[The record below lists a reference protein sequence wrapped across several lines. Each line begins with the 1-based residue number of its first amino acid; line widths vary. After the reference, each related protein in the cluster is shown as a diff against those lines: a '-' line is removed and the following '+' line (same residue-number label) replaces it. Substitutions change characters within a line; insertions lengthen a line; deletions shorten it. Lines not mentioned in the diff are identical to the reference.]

1 MEPVDHINAGP
12 PASRKA
18 PDGFAVT
25 DDLAD
30 LPVTAA
36 ELDAIEAFL
45 MREFRAVMAGETPA
59 NAALAATKDSVQPQ
73 THAEVGRSRPKQ
85 GARR

>member
-1 MEPVDHINAGP
+1 MDTVDPRTGISA
-12 PASRKA
+12 PAKS
-18 PDGFAVT
+18 PDFAVT

-45 MREFRAVMAGETPA
+45 SAQLRALFAP
-59 NAALAATKDSVQPQ
+59 DSEAPQ
-73 THAEVGRSRPKQ
+73 IHAETGEIPKRR
-85 GARR
+85 GASQ